1 MYRNNK
7 LLLLLLAFVLVR
19 SALTAPTKE
28 TSADLAH
35 QEKDEEDRLGRQLLT
50 SIFGGAAAAG
60 ASGLAL
66 PALASFAWRPM
77 LVRGLF
83 MIFQWLMNNHDHE

>member
-7 LLLLLLAFVLVR
+7 LLLLLLAFIVVR
-19 SALTAPTKE
+19 SALAAPTKE
-28 TSADLAH
+28 TAADLAH
-35 QEKDEEDRLGRQLLT
+35 EEKDKEDRLERQLLT
-50 SIFGGAAAAG
+50 SVFGGAAAG

-66 PALASFAWRPM
+66 PTLASFAWRQM

-83 MIFQWLMNNHDHE
+83 MIFQWLMKNRDHE